1 MLLVWSTFFH
11 VVFPT
16 WSFGGCTTSSLLLV
30 GFLLGG
36 DRMVSRDANG
46 AVGVP
51 PGQVTALDVVTG
63 DIVWQATRA
72 IGGRCSSD

>member
-1 MLLVWSTFFH
+1 
-11 VVFPT
+11 
-16 WSFGGCTTSSLLLV
+16 
-30 GFLLGG
+30 
-36 DRMVSRDANG
+36 MVSRDANG